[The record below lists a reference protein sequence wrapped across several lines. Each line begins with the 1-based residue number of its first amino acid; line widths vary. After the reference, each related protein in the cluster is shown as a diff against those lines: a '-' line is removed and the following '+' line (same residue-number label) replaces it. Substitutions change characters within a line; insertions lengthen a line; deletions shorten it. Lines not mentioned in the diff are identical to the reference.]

1 MQEGLLN
8 LCQKKSIF
16 GMVKFFA
23 DCLKIVIF
31 RPFLDEIHYFFFEKY
46 SELNKEQ
53 QYVAFEE
60 T

>member
-1 MQEGLLN
+1 
-8 LCQKKSIF
+8 
-16 GMVKFFA
+16 MVKFFA

-31 RPFLDEIHYFFFEKY
+31 RSFLDEIHYFFFEKY

-53 QYVAFEE
+53 QYVAFDD